1 MTANFSFKKKRRRQE
16 REWNNIFKALTE
28 KIVNL
33 EFYTQRKYI
42 SKMKIN

>member
-1 MTANFSFKKKRRRQE
+1 MTANFSFKKKKKKTG
-16 REWNNIFKALTE
+16 EWNNIFKALTE

-33 EFYTQRKYI
+33 ESYTQRKYI